1 MIANKA
7 LRTKRLNLLI
17 KGYEEKIRDWD
28 GWCGTPVIAWR
39 EKIDSLKKRL
49 NSIK

>member
-7 LRTKRLNLLI
+7 LRVKRLNLLI

-28 GWCGTPVIAWR
+28 GWCGTTIIGWR
-39 EKIDSLKKRL
+39 KQIDSLKKRL